1 MKERIDRQSAV
12 DLAVA
17 LVFAAVIAL
26 SAFLWHNSGMKG
38 VAPAISPFLVLR
50 PLEVREEVIA
60 DYVGVR
66 RVYEFDLTKAS
77 GVRAGTLFVHLR
89 HTTALA
95 EKDGIAVADTGE
107 TPSWHI
113 GRTPGNYW
121 LVLPIFPEDAGKTL
135 RVTLTPVYQNVRGLE
150 PDFLVMDRQML
161 LHLEVLPDEAAVLL
175 LSCVTAAMGIFLML
189 LALSLGLAAKDRR
202 RVFYLG
208 AFSCAAGVWKLCGLS
223 VVPLLLDW
231 YGRQKLLWYT
241 GATAYLLMLLF
252 SLWLLTVIQDRE
264 NDRFGRLCCY
274 FSVFATLVL
283 LALQVLGTVELHD
296 ALIPFGI
303 GMAGLHLLALL
314 GQKPEREALL
324 WLLPVFAALGLDLTL
339 FSGEDRFPTAP
350 VFLTWVALNLFV
362 RGFGF
367 LRVAIRRER
376 ELREKDEEL
385 RGVKMQNLINQIRP
399 HFVYNTLASVSMLC
413 ESDPQ
418 RAGEIVAN
426 FNNYLQANFTAVAA
440 TEPIAFVAELE
451 HTRAY
456 LNVQKALY
464 VSKLTVEYDTDYITF
479 RLPPLTLQPIV
490 ENSVKHGIGQTHRP
504 ERIFICSRAVDG
516 GAEIVVEDDGASC
529 EPSPDGAAHVGLG
542 NVRERLALMCG
553 GTLEIS
559 PRAGGGP
566 LVRIMI
572 PKNKQA

>member
-1 MKERIDRQSAV
+1 MKTRINRQRAV

-26 SAFLWHNSGMKG
+26 AAFLWNTSGMKG
-38 VAPAISPFLVLR
+38 IAPAISPFLVMR
-50 PLEVREEVIA
+50 PLEVREKVIA
-60 DYVGVR
+60 DYAGVQ

-89 HTTALA
+89 HTIAVV
-95 EKDGIAVADTGE
+95 EEDGRIVADTGE

-121 LVLPIFPEDAGKTL
+121 LTLPISPSDAGKTL
-135 RVTLTPVYQNVRGLE
+135 RVTLTPVYQSVRALE

-175 LSCVTAAMGIFLML
+175 LSCVTAAMGFFLML
-189 LALSLGLAAKDRR
+189 LALSLGLTAQDRR

-208 AFSCAAGVWKLCGLS
+208 AFSCTAGIWKLCGLS

-231 YGRQKLLWYT
+231 YGRQKLLWYV
-241 GATAYLLMLLF
+241 GATAYLLMLVL
-252 SLWLLTVIQDRE
+252 SLRLLTVIQDRE
-264 NDRFGRLCCY
+264 HDRLGRLCCY

-283 LALQVLGTVELHD
+283 LALQVLGVTELHD
-296 ALIPFGI
+296 ALIAFGI
-303 GMAGLHLLALL
+303 GMAGLHLIALL
-314 GQKPEREALL
+314 GQKPERAALL
-324 WLLPVFAALGLDLTL
+324 WLLPTFAALGLDLVL
-339 FSGEDRFPTAP
+339 FSGKGQSPVAP

-367 LRVAIRRER
+367 LRDAIRRER
-376 ELREKDEEL
+376 ELREKDEQL
-385 RGVKMQNLINQIRP
+385 RGAKMQNLINQIRP
-399 HFVYNTLASVSMLC
+399 HFIYNTLASVSMLC
-413 ESDPQ
+413 DSDPQ
-418 RAGEIVAN
+418 RAGEVVAN
-426 FNNYLQANFTAVAA
+426 FNNYLQANFTAIAA

-451 HTRAY
+451 HTKAY

-464 VSKLTVEYDTDYITF
+464 ASKLTVEYDTDYITF

-504 ERIFICSRAVDG
+504 ERIFLCTRAVDG
-516 GAEIVVEDDGASC
+516 GAEILIEDDGTKY
-529 EPSPDGAAHVGLG
+529 EPSSDGAAHVGLA

-553 GTLEIS
+553 GTLEIG
-559 PRAGGGP
+559 PRTGGGT
-566 LVRIMI
+566 LVRIFV
-572 PKNKQA
+572 PKEPD

>member
-1 MKERIDRQSAV
+1 
-12 DLAVA
+12 
-17 LVFAAVIAL
+17 
-26 SAFLWHNSGMKG
+26 
-38 VAPAISPFLVLR
+38 
-50 PLEVREEVIA
+50 
-60 DYVGVR
+60 
-66 RVYEFDLTKAS
+66 
-77 GVRAGTLFVHLR
+77 
-89 HTTALA
+89 
-95 EKDGIAVADTGE
+95 
-107 TPSWHI
+107 
-113 GRTPGNYW
+113 
-121 LVLPIFPEDAGKTL
+121 
-135 RVTLTPVYQNVRGLE
+135 
-150 PDFLVMDRQML
+150 MDRQML
-161 LHLEVLPDEAAVLL
+161 LHLEVLPDEASVLL
-175 LSCVTAAMGIFLML
+175 LSCATAAMGFFLML
-189 LALSLGLAAKDRR
+189 LALSLGLAVRDRR

-208 AFSCAAGVWKLCGLS
+208 AFSCSAGVWKLCGLS

-241 GATAYLLMLLF
+241 GAAAYLLMLLF
-252 SLWLLTVIQDRE
+252 SLRLLTVIQDRE

-296 ALIPFGI
+296 ALLPFGI
-303 GMAGLHLLALL
+303 GMTGLHLLALL

-339 FSGEDRFPTAP
+339 FSGEGRFPTAP

-367 LRVAIRRER
+367 LRAAIRRER

-413 ESDPQ
+413 DSDPR

-426 FNNYLQANFTAVAA
+426 FNNYLQANFTAIAA

-464 VSKLTVEYDTDYITF
+464 VSKLTVVYDTDYITF

-529 EPSPDGAAHVGLG
+529 EPSPDGAAHVGLE

-559 PRAGGGP
+559 PRAGGGT
-566 LVRIMI
+566 LVRIFL
-572 PKNKQA
+572 PKNKQE